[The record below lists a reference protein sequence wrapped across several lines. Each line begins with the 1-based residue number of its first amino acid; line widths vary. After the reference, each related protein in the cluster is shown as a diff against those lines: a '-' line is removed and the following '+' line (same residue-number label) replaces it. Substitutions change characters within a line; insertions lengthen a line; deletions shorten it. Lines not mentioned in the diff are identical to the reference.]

1 MVDVQAQRKQV
12 EKLIS
17 LNRVTKVVKGGR
29 RFSFAA
35 FMVVGDGEGH
45 VGWGFGKANDASDA
59 IKKSLTSARKNL
71 RFVPIRK
78 GTLPHEVIGCF
89 KKAKVLIKPAT
100 HGTGVIAGGP
110 VRAVMEA
117 LGVHDV
123 LSKSLGSNNSMNVV
137 KATFKAF
144 DLVLNAEK
152 VAEMRGKTLKTL
164 WG

>member
-1 MVDVQAQRKQV
+1 MVESQVHKKQI

-29 RFSFAA
+29 RFSFSA
-35 FMVVGDGEGH
+35 FMIVGDGEGR

-59 IKKSLTSARKNL
+59 IKKSLTNARKHL
-71 RFVPIRK
+71 RFVPIKR
-78 GTLPHEVIGCF
+78 GTLPHMVIGDF

-100 HGTGVIAGGP
+100 QGTGIIAGGP

-117 LGVHDV
+117 LGVHDI

-137 KATFKAF
+137 KATFKAL
-144 DLVLNAEK
+144 DLVLDARE
-152 VAEMRGKTLKTL
+152 VAKIRGKTLRTL

>member
-1 MVDVQAQRKQV
+1 MEAQVQKKQI

-35 FMVVGDGEGH
+35 FMVIGDGEGR

-59 IKKSLTSARKNL
+59 IKKSSTNARKNL
-71 RFVPIRK
+71 RSVPIKK
-78 GTLPHEVIGCF
+78 GTLPHMVIGDF

-100 HGTGVIAGGP
+100 EGTGIIAGGP

-117 LGVHDV
+117 VGVHDI

-137 KATFKAF
+137 KATFRAF
-144 DLVLNAEK
+144 DLVLDGRK
-152 VAEMRGKTLKTL
+152 VAGIRGKTLRTL

>member
-1 MVDVQAQRKQV
+1 MEAQVQKKQI

-35 FMVVGDGEGH
+35 FMVIGDGEGL

-59 IKKSLTSARKNL
+59 IKKSSTNARKNL
-71 RFVPIRK
+71 RSVPIKK
-78 GTLPHEVIGCF
+78 GTLPHMVIGDF

-100 HGTGVIAGGP
+100 EGTGIIAGGP

-117 LGVHDV
+117 VGVHDI

-137 KATFKAF
+137 KATFRAF
-144 DLVLNAEK
+144 DLVLDGRR
-152 VAEMRGKTLKTL
+152 VAGIRGKTLRTL

>member
-1 MVDVQAQRKQV
+1 MEVQANKKQI

-35 FMVVGDGEGH
+35 FMVVGDGEGQ

-59 IKKSLTSARKNL
+59 IKKSSTNARKNL
-71 RFVPIRK
+71 RSVPIKK
-78 GTLPHEVIGCF
+78 GTLPHMVIGDF

-100 HGTGVIAGGP
+100 EGTGIIAGGP

-117 LGVHDV
+117 VGVHDI
-123 LSKSLGSNNSMNVV
+123 LSKSIGSNNAMNVV

-144 DLVLNAEK
+144 DLVLDGRN
-152 VAEMRGKTLKTL
+152 VAGVRGKTLGTL

>member
-1 MVDVQAQRKQV
+1 MEAQGQKKQI

-35 FMVVGDGEGH
+35 FMVIGDGEGR

-59 IKKSLTSARKNL
+59 IKKSSTNARKNL
-71 RFVPIRK
+71 RFVPIKK
-78 GTLPHEVIGCF
+78 GTLPHMVIGDF
-89 KKAKVLIKPAT
+89 KKARVLIKPAT
-100 HGTGVIAGGP
+100 EGTGIIAGGP

-117 LGVHDV
+117 VGVHDI

-144 DLVLNAEK
+144 DFVLDGRK
-152 VAEMRGKTLKTL
+152 VAEIRGKTLRTL